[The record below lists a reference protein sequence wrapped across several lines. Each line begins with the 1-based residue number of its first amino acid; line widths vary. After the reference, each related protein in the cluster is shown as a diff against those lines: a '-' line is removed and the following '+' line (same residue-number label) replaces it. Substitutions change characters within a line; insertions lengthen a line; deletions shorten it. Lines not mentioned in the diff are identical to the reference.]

1 MEQIKPF
8 VRKLIAILNII
19 KLRTF
24 LRHVE
29 FEIVEHCNLN
39 CKACSHFS
47 NICEKKFVDARVI
60 GSHFNKISKLFGFT
74 YEACIL
80 GGEPLLHPDI
90 IDIIEY
96 TRMRFP
102 FSRIKLVTNGLLLDK
117 MSDAFFKSCH
127 KNKIQIF
134 VTKYPPIENKIEK
147 IKELLYKF
155 KIKYFISPVVR
166 TFTAKLNPEG
176 VLDKYETF
184 KNCRHRE
191 CTMLRD
197 DKIYLCP
204 ICAYIDKYN
213 KYFNKNIPEP
223 KGINIYSSSAKQIL
237 NYLKNPEETC
247 KYCTRISNYVDWCCS
262 EKPKETDWYGI
273 QNGKKPE

>member
-1 MEQIKPF
+1 MKQIKCF

-24 LRHVE
+24 LRHIE

-117 MSDAFFKSCH
+117 MSDAFFLSCH

-134 VTKYPPIENKIEK
+134 VTKYPPIENKIDK
-147 IKELLYKF
+147 IKEILSSF

-166 TFTAKLNPEG
+166 TFTARLNIKG
-176 VLDKYETF
+176 DSDKNKVF
-184 KNCRHRE
+184 KNCKYRE
-191 CTMLRD
+191 CTMLRE
-197 DKIYLCP
+197 DKIY
-204 ICAYIDKYN
+204 ICSMAAYIDKYN
-213 KYFNKNIPEP
+213 KYFKKNIPEP

-237 NYLKNPEETC
+237 DYLKTPEETC
-247 KYCTRISNYVDWCCS
+247 RYCAVIHKYIDWTCS
-262 EKPKETDWYGI
+262 KNAEENDWYGI
-273 QNGKKPE
+273 QNGK